1 MKISFQDLY
10 SFCLWIQICN
20 LYLYQKYIKSIFYC
34 LWLEV
39 LAQMALGCS
48 RFTGQVSKRRFW
60 VSSSLIKKVSKWGL
74 WLWITNRYRSLVECF
89 YLLVKSILAYPEKK
103 IKKNNAIYN
112 GNPIGFKTPMPRFKI
127 FTWFIFVIS
136 TWK

>member
-1 MKISFQDLY
+1 MKISFQDLCL
-10 SFCLWIQICN
+10 FCLWIQMCY
-20 LYLYQKYIKSIFYC
+20 LYLNQKCIKYIFYC

-48 RFTGQVSKRRFW
+48 RYAGQVSKRRLL

-89 YLLVKSILAYPEKK
+89 YLLVKSILAYPGEK
-103 IKKNNAIYN
+103 IKKKNAVYN
-112 GNPIGFKTPMPRFKI
+112 VNPIGFKTPMPRFKI
-127 FTWFIFVIS
+127 FIQSIFVIS